1 MAEPSIRDLLADNVE
16 LDLEGDRAT
25 VSVALWAALL
35 EVAEHAQLA
44 ERELVFRPGS
54 HEPKRL
60 ADALRGLRIVTRLV
74 HARAA

>member
-1 MAEPSIRDLLADNVE
+1 VTASVRDLLVGNVE

-35 EVAEHAQLA
+35 EVAEHAELA
-44 ERELVFRPGS
+44 ERELIFRPGS
-54 HEPKRL
+54 HQRKRL
-60 ADALRGLRIVTRLV
+60 ADALAGVRIVTRLE